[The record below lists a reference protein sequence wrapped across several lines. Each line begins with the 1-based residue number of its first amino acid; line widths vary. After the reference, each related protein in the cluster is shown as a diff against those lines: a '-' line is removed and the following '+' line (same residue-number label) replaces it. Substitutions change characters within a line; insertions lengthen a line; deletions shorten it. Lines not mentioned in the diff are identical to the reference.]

1 MGMGQ
6 FATGLIGELIVDGG
20 GLDTRMVL
28 EPGVGTG
35 AQLELEW

>member
-20 GLDTRMVL
+20 GLDTRI
-28 EPGVGTG
+28 
-35 AQLELEW
+35 AELLGNTRYWSTA